1 MSLGFLDQVLTP
13 YEARDLVKRHF
24 RPGDA
29 GFFGDLLQLLT
40 RHLDDA
46 KNYEKAIKG
55 IDSQVPSTHVEWSSP
70 HPEKQIPG
78 EPSLPYFLN
87 WPNHAALDIWE

>member
-1 MSLGFLDQVLTP
+1 MPLGFLDQVLTP
-13 YEARDLVKRHF
+13 CEARDLVKQHF
-24 RPGDA
+24 RPGGA
-29 GFFGDLLQLLT
+29 GFFGELLQLLT

-46 KNYEKAIKG
+46 KNTEKAIKE
-55 IDSQVPSTHVEWSSP
+55 IDSQLPSTRVAQSSP
-70 HPEKQIPG
+70 HPEKQTPG